1 MAQSSGCAQTDMA
14 NAFFQ
19 QLSNATRYSLDGL
32 SFLLKSEFA
41 ARIELYFFLWVFP
54 FLIFFELSIEYLLST
69 VILFLFLLAV
79 EALNTAVEVIVDRVS
94 PEISPMGKQAKDLG
108 SFAVMCVLI
117 VNILHLAF
125 VISKLNFAKFEWG
138 KTLFVSVALL
148 GLGLFLAV
156 SKTKRKRRKVVI
168 LAIVG
173 SYLLATAAYLASDYF
188 TGVGFDSK
196 VVYHLRTGLEGA
208 GFGEYKNLIIWM
220 SLYSIAGVGL
230 TYFLADLFGKK
241 TFKFSKAIERFR
253 FKNVTMGRGERE
265 THIETP
271 GKNTLRNILA
281 GAVLTVAVLLNP
293 FSQDVSEF
301 IRTERISIKK
311 ISDYEFYAQPENLT
325 LSNKKNLVFVY
336 LESLERTYFDT
347 EIFPGLVPNL
357 SRLEKENIYFTDV
370 QYAYHTEWTI
380 AGMLGS
386 QCGVPLYT
394 SSNGNAM
401 DAYDEFMPNALCMGD
416 ILKNNGYDLTY
427 LNGGDAKFAGKESFY
442 ASHGFDVI
450 LGKEDHE
457 KNPDYNG
464 FYSRWGLYDDKL
476 FDLAFDKF
484 TRKSKSRDPFG
495 LFVLTLDTHH
505 PKGHMPPVCDGVKYQ
520 DGSNEMLNA
529 VKCSDRL
536 AADFIEQLRNSPYAK
551 DTLIVVMS
559 DHMAMQN
566 QAISLLDKGT
576 RRNFFMIIDPENSAP
591 MEITRP
597 TSALDI
603 GPTVLS
609 LLGFQE
615 QSLGF
620 GRNLFGEEK
629 TLFEEKGEMA
639 NPFLISMRNIM
650 QAELWEFPTLE
661 KGAAFDFKNKVLK
674 IDKRSLAAPV
684 FLTLEGTNIKD
695 IRFFIP
701 GSPEKEKF
709 LETGIV
715 NQVDYLWFDKCE
727 VMNRYLSEGAMG
739 DKASDPNQLCSV
751 SKVGGVIS
759 KNLLDQSM
767 TILPPL

>member
-1 MAQSSGCAQTDMA
+1 MA

-19 QLSNATRYSLDGL
+19 QMTNATRYSLDGL

-54 FLIFFELSIEYLLST
+54 FLIFFELPVEYLLST
-69 VILFLFLLAV
+69 VILFLFLLAI

-117 VNILHLAF
+117 INISHLAF
-125 VISKLNFAKFEWG
+125 AISKLNLVKFEWG

-156 SKTKRKRRKVVI
+156 SKTNRKRRKFVI
-168 LAIVG
+168 LAIFG
-173 SYLLATAAYLASDYF
+173 AYLLATAAYLASDYF

-196 VVYHLRTGLEGA
+196 VVYHLRTGLDGA

-220 SLYSIAGVGL
+220 SLYSVAGLGI
-230 TYFLADLFGKK
+230 TYFLADLFGQKK
-241 TFKFSKAIERFR
+241 FKLSKAIERFR
-253 FKNVTMGRGERE
+253 FKNVSMGRGDRE

-271 GKNTLRNILA
+271 RKNTLRNVLA
-281 GAVLTVAVLLNP
+281 GAVLAIAVLLNP

-301 IRTERISIKK
+301 VQAERMSIKK
-311 ISDYEFYAQPENLT
+311 ISDYEFYAQPENLR
-325 LSNKKNLVFVY
+325 LSKKKNLVFVY

-380 AGMLGS
+380 AGMLAT

-401 DAYDEFMPNALCMGD
+401 EAYDEFMPNALCMGD

-427 LNGGDAKFAGKESFY
+427 LNGGEAAFAGKGKFY
-442 ASHGFDVI
+442 ASHGFDTI
-450 LGKEDHE
+450 IGKSDHE
-457 KNPDYNG
+457 TNPDYNG
-464 FYSRWGLYDDKL
+464 FYSLWGLYDDKL
-476 FDLAFDKF
+476 FDLAFDTF
-484 TRKSKSRDPFG
+484 TAKSKSRDPFG
-495 LFVLTLDTHH
+495 MFVLTLDTHH
-505 PKGHMPPVCDGVKYQ
+505 PKGHMPPVCEGVKYQ
-520 DGSNEMLNA
+520 DGSNQMLNA

-536 AADFIEQLRNSPYAK
+536 AADFIEQLKNSPYAK

-566 QAISLLDKGT
+566 QAMPLLNKGT
-576 RRNFFMIIDPENSAP
+576 RRNFFMIIDPENNAP
-591 MEITRP
+591 LEIAKP
-597 TSALDI
+597 TSALDV
-603 GPTVLS
+603 GPTILS

-615 QSLGF
+615 ESLGF
-620 GRNLFGEEK
+620 GRNLFGDEK

-661 KGAAFDFKNKVLK
+661 KGANYNFEENLLK
-674 IDKRSLAAPV
+674 IDKRSLSAPV
-684 FLTLEGTNIKD
+684 FITLEGANVKD

-709 LETGIV
+709 LDTGIV
-715 NQVDYLWFDKCE
+715 TQVDYLWFDKCE
-727 VMNRYLSEGAMG
+727 VINRYVSEGTVNA
-739 DKASDPNQLCSV
+739 DASDPKQLCSV
-751 SKVGGVIS
+751 SKVGGVIN
-759 KNLLDQSM
+759 KKLLDQSM